1 MILNNINV
9 HIFIIQIMH
18 VQILQVNV
26 HITIEYQLYKAST

>member
-1 MILNNINV
+1 
-9 HIFIIQIMH
+9 MH